1 MLEEIYLF
9 CVHCGTKISNDSKF
23 CFHCGQKVVPD
34 EAEKRQNSNETQ
46 QMPTTEQEQRET
58 DVPTAPVS
66 NSNEASHST
75 QSNTSSAN
83 DPAASTDLEEKN
95 RKAAKHFVL
104 GVLGFVLVIILFV
117 IIGLN
122 SEPGYSS
129 NYKFTSNGSNT
140 STLTPEQKKIRKA
153 ITEDILYNVE
163 NTVKSD
169 CELPDTAVIMHDKSR
184 WNIENSL
191 FTFGG
196 TVTSQNKEGLEK
208 TEPFT
213 LKLFISEKKLFRVYA
228 KLGSKEFYNTQSH
241 YSTMGVIKN
250 SDTQEMDLTKNM
262 EGKLLTIHDKDYEKA
277 TLEEFQKIKL
287 SMTYAEVCDIFGSL
301 GTLSGQTSESVN
313 VYTWAG
319 NGDKDSQAIITFI
332 GQKVFLTAQVGL
344 K

>member
-1 MLEEIYLF
+1 MF
-9 CVHCGTKISNDSKF
+9 CFNCGTKILDNSKF
-23 CFHCGQKVVPD
+23 CYHCGQKIALS
-34 EAEKRQNSNETQ
+34 EEEKQQILNETQ
-46 QMPTTEQEQRET
+46 QNSTTEQVQRGT
-58 DVPTAPVS
+58 DAPKAPVS
-66 NSNEASHST
+66 NSNEVNRST
-75 QSNTSSAN
+75 QSNTSSPN
-83 DPAASTDLEEKN
+83 DSAASTNLEEKN

-122 SEPGYSS
+122 SEPAYSS

-153 ITEDILYNVE
+153 VTEDILYNVE
-163 NTVKSD
+163 NTVKND
-169 CELPDTAVIMHDKSR
+169 CELPDTAVIMHDKSK

-196 TVTSQNKEGLEK
+196 TVSCQNKEGLEK

-228 KLGSKEFYNTQSH
+228 KLGSKEFYNIQNQ
-241 YSTMGVIKN
+241 YSTMGAIKN

-277 TLEEFQKIKL
+277 TLEEFQRIKTG
-287 SMTYAEVCDIFGSL
+287 MTYAEVCDIFGSL

-319 NGDKDSQAIITFI
+319 NGEKDSQAIITFI